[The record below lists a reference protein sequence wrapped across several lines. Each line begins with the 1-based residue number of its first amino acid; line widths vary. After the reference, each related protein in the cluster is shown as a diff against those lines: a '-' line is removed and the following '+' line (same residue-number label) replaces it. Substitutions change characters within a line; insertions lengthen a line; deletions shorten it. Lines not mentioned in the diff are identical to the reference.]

1 MKNVK
6 FFGGILIAFALVITA
21 CSKMS
26 EPAPNANVQTVN
38 ESAVQELAAP
48 TEEIA
53 QDLLLLNCFD
63 PEAADPTQ
71 PCFAVLDPVCA
82 CGTIT
87 FSNACEAERVGF
99 VNTTKGACP
108 LSACPSPAL
117 ESIMSSTE
125 CAAVYQPVCG
135 CDGETYSNAC
145 VALVSGVAI
154 YTPGE
159 CGSLVE

>member
-1 MKNVK
+1 MKTLA
-6 FFGGILIAFALVITA
+6 GITLACVLLITAA
-21 CSKMS
+21 CSKIM
-26 EPAPNANVQTVN
+26 EPTAVETNTQNIP
-38 ESAVQELAAP
+38 VQELAAP
-48 TEEIA
+48 IGDVAEE
-53 QDLLLLNCFD
+53 LGLLNCYD
-63 PEAADPTQ
+63 PSAADPTQ

-87 FSNACEAERVGF
+87 FANACEAERLGF
-99 VNTTKGACP
+99 VNTTSGACP

-117 ESIMSSTE
+117 ESIMEGTD

-145 VALVSGVAI
+145 VALASGVAI

-159 CGSLVE
+159 CGSIVE